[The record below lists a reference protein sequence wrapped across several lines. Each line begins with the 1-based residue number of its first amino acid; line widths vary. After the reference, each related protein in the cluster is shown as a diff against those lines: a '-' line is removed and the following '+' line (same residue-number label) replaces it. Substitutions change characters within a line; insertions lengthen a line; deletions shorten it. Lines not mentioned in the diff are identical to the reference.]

1 MRVSRIID
9 NFKNKPN
16 AKPRAQKHEPNQSQ
30 DRCQRF
36 LSQPQQEQGGTPLL
50 PWIKKEDCPSSGYQ
64 SKAIQPGPGL
74 QSQRLKQKHAESDVN
89 KTSNWRLEFTRVF
102 SKSAPLTINFC
113 DF

>member
-74 QSQRLKQKHAESDVN
+74 QSQAVAFGSQQLTEAGERRN
-89 KTSNWRLEFTRVF
+89 PMYTSI
-102 SKSAPLTINFC
+102 KI
-113 DF
+113 